1 MPSPGLAAHGEEVKR
16 EEEET
21 DSSQVPSTE
30 GRQDKE
36 DDLCKQISAATKE
49 YMSQGRLA
57 RRLKDQLK
65 ELRLGSAESD
75 MVISFS

>member
-1 MPSPGLAAHGEEVKR
+1 MDGGDRESVPSQGPAALVEEVKM

-36 DDLCKQISAATKE
+36 DDFCKQISAATKE
-49 YMSQGRLA
+49 CIR
-57 RRLKDQLK
+57 
-65 ELRLGSAESD
+65 
-75 MVISFS
+75 

>member
-1 MPSPGLAAHGEEVKR
+1 MPSR
-16 EEEET
+16 
-21 DSSQVPSTE
+21 E

-36 DDLCKQISAATKE
+36 DNLCKKISAATNE

-75 MVISFS
+75 MVISLVKGIVINRCFAGERV